1 MRLSD
6 QTDTGPQEVDVRS
19 FPRRRSWLIPALIA
33 AVAFIGGVASNLVA
47 SDIQEAV
54 KPYRG
59 WV

>member
-1 MRLSD
+1 
-6 QTDTGPQEVDVRS
+6 VRS